1 MIVFLSL
8 HREASVLRK
17 PESPHLPA
25 ASTLNQHL
33 VVGGWSISCFA
44 VLLEQQFQPFPTEA
58 AEGIEGFFWLTL
70 ADYHPSCWGN
80 AGGRGSRQMAMLCWE
95 QWGPTCRILTVLART
110 PAHGVC
116 CPQLRWASMPFPNLG
131 NPTGNP
137 RGMSCSW
144 FCQDDNILYIY
155 TFARMIITIRKY
167 EGLAAAHLH
176 GQLDSERWNTR
187 QILLPRPFRAKCV
200 VGIETKSPFVHHE
213 SPWNTCYISIF
224 QYPGENPNSLTIAY
238 FKEQKWPRMDG
249 LPALKSRN
257 GLKSWI
263 SN

>member
-1 MIVFLSL
+1 MPRDSGVIVFLSL
-8 HREASVLRK
+8 HREASVLGK

-25 ASTLNQHL
+25 ASTLNQPL
-33 VVGGWSISCFA
+33 VFRGWSISCFA

-70 ADYHPSCWGN
+70 ADYRPSCWGN

-95 QWGPTCRILTVLART
+95 QWVPTCRIFTVPART

-116 CPQLRWASMPFPNLG
+116 CPQLRWASMPLPNLG

-155 TFARMIITIRKY
+155 ICQDDNNHQKVWRT
-167 EGLAAAHLH
+167 GC
-176 GQLDSERWNTR
+176 S
-187 QILLPRPFRAKCV
+187 
-200 VGIETKSPFVHHE
+200 S
-213 SPWNTCYISIF
+213 SPWPTWFREMKY
-224 QYPGENPNSLTIAY
+224 QADIAA
-238 FKEQKWPRMDG
+238 K
-249 LPALKSRN
+249 AL
-257 GLKSWI
+257 
-263 SN
+263 